1 MTEKL
6 TTRNPGPIAKKLLAL
21 ESFKTNGALKGVAK
35 PDWIDHG
42 KMNVRDYELLHTDR
56 LLYGIDYVIYSYS
69 TPIAWRRGDGE
80 WAMPLADY
88 STTTTR
94 HQNTIRAAIQEYKK
108 ALNSGNDAKDG
119 E

>member
-35 PDWIDHG
+35 PEWIDFG
-42 KMNVRDYELLHTDR
+42 KMRVWDNA
-56 LLYGIDYVIYSYS
+56 LLYSDQNSYGVDYVIYSYS
-69 TPIAWRRGDGE
+69 TPIAWLRGDGN
-80 WAMPLADY
+80 WFMPVAGY
-88 STTTTR
+88 SPITTR

-108 ALNSGNDAKDG
+108 ALNNA
-119 E
+119 